1 MYPVYPVQDHRDL
14 NHRNRR
20 GRCTPFGGWRFDSV
34 WWLGLVVG
42 GSCTPC
48 KIPGI
53 QFIETGGV
61 GLVVGFGGWW
71 FIYPMQDPRDSNHR
85 NRRGRCTP
93 FGGWRFD
100 SVWRL
105 GLVVGGSCTPCKI
118 PKIQII
124 ETGGVDV
131 PLLVVGGLIR
141 FGGWVWWLV
150 VHVPRARCQGF
161 NSKSKPDG

>member
-1 MYPVYPVQDHRDL
+1 MVGFGGWWFMYPVQDPRDSI
-14 NHRNRR
+14 HRNRR

-42 GSCTPC
+42 G
-48 KIPGI
+48 
-53 QFIETGGV
+53 
-61 GLVVGFGGWW
+61 WW
-71 FIYPMQDPRDSNHR
+71 FMYPVYPVQDPRDSIHR

-118 PKIQII
+118 PRIQII
-124 ETGGVDV
+124 EAGGVDV
-131 PLLVVGGLIR
+131 PRLVVGGLIR

-150 VHVPRARCQGF
+150 VHVPRARSQRF
-161 NSKSKPDG
+161 KSSKPEG